1 MAMKTGRELAGLAVV
16 SLGGGD
22 RLGRIDDI
30 VFRLDTGRVTGFLV
44 DRGGMFSKPKF
55 LPAAQVQ
62 GLGTDALTVPGE
74 DVFSDAPT
82 DPAEIA
88 AKALE
93 SRPVL
98 APSGTVIG
106 KVADVL
112 VETDTLS
119 VPALL
124 IATGLL
130 PDALHGKPRLPLAS
144 VQTIGADSVIA
155 TQDYDPKAPNNHA

>member
-1 MAMKTGRELAGLAVV
+1 MAMKTGREMAGLAVV

-62 GLGTDALTVPGE
+62 SVGADALTVPSEG
-74 DVFSDAPT
+74 VFSDAPT

-88 AKALE
+88 AKSLE

-98 APSGTVIG
+98 APAGTVIG

-112 VETDTLS
+112 VETDGLL

-144 VQTIGADSVIA
+144 VQTIGADSVIT
-155 TQDYDPKAPNNHA
+155 TQNYDPKAPDARA